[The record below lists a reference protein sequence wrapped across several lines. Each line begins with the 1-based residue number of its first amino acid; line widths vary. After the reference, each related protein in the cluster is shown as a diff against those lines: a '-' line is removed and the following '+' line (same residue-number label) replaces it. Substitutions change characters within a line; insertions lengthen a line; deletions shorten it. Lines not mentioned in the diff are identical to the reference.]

1 MKKNEPITKVMS
13 SALQTIHDGEPVSK
27 LRVIF
32 ENAKIHHIPVVSGNK
47 LIGIV
52 SWNDFMRISFG
63 TFGEQ
68 NDRGVDEVLDHT
80 YKIHDVLTSDLV
92 TLPLSATVRDAA
104 RILGEGKFHALPI
117 LDGENL
123 VGIVTSSD
131 LIRYLAEQ

>member
-27 LRVIF
+27 LRAIF
-32 ENAKIHHIPVVSGNK
+32 ENARIHHIPVVSGNK

-52 SWNDFMRISFG
+52 SWNDYLRISFG

-80 YKIHDVLTSDLV
+80 YKIHDVLTSDVV
-92 TLPLSATVRDAA
+92 TLPVSATVRDAA
-104 RILGEGKFHALPI
+104 RILGEGNFHALPI
-117 LDGENL
+117 LDGDQL